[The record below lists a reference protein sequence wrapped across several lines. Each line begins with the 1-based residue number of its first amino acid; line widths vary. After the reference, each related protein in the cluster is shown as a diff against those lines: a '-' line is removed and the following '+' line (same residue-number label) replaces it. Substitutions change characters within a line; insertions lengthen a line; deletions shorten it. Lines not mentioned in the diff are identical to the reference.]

1 MYEYDLPVSNHHSS
15 RKPTDELLKTYKI
28 IVACTKDYGI
38 GINGSL
44 PFRLKSDM
52 ASFKS
57 ITTTTRQKHLYNAVV
72 MGRKTWESIPNKF
85 RPLEKRLNVVVTH
98 NRD

>member
-28 IVACTKDYGI
+28 IVACTK
-38 GINGSL
+38 GSL